1 MKFFNT
7 YMRYAIAGKDG
18 DLCSGVLQQYRK
30 VGEFLLHHSTTA
42 HNQEDDQVGDR
53 PLMVLRYLAYYSELA
68 LKRDL
73 APIAELIAHDMS
85 QLCQQAYILESPLHA
100 SFQQTF
106 LMIDHVAIAL
116 QIETAVLGIRK
127 AQIAL
132 AVTYLINNDAQLA
145 MQVYRHMAADPPERV
160 AIVRTQLTK
169 LNDREFWE
177 VGERSSNAEYLTP
190 PQQRQLSV
198 FFRMWEQGCVPA
210 SRTEEE
216 KQQQVEEEEDAAE
229 DGLRFT
235 PPGLV
240 LREDAD
246 DSAWSEEHGA
256 EVRGSEWERDSV
268 CVRAECGVL
277 P

>member
-1 MKFFNT
+1 MDLGMKFFNT

-42 HNQEDDQVGDR
+42 HNQEHDQVGDR

-132 AVTYLINNDAQLA
+132 AVTYLINNDQENA
-145 MQVYRHMAADPPERV
+145 MQVSQSVPFGIWVRNTQMILSASSSPRGIERV
-160 AIVRTQLTK
+160 L
-169 LNDREFWE
+169 
-177 VGERSSNAEYLTP
+177 
-190 PQQRQLSV
+190 
-198 FFRMWEQGCVPA
+198 
-210 SRTEEE
+210 
-216 KQQQVEEEEDAAE
+216 
-229 DGLRFT
+229 
-235 PPGLV
+235 
-240 LREDAD
+240 
-246 DSAWSEEHGA
+246 
-256 EVRGSEWERDSV
+256 
-268 CVRAECGVL
+268 CGD
-277 P
+277 